1 MFNRAIW
8 QWQSATLQT
17 QNININVQNTF
28 LRCKLTSHYLSF
40 VLKHQIAFLWWA
52 DFSSTVAM
60 QKCFI
65 HSAVSKMTCIHRRA
79 DWNWKR
85 AHNGLKAKGQ
95 LGWNRSF
102 VTAGTARTHMGTCW
116 HRHKDTDYTLCV
128 CVCVYMWGKDKVN
141 FPANSL
147 HETPFSRGIWEHFF
161 HSPVIKIFPHD
172 GLLQLYWLFSLNVRW
187 YTLFYSDGNS
197 TKI

>member
-1 MFNRAIW
+1 
-8 QWQSATLQT
+8 
-17 QNININVQNTF
+17 
-28 LRCKLTSHYLSF
+28 
-40 VLKHQIAFLWWA
+40 
-52 DFSSTVAM
+52 M

-65 HSAVSKMTCIHRRA
+65 HSAVSKMACIHRGA

-102 VTAGTARTHMGTCW
+102 VTAGTARTHMGSCW
-116 HRHKDTDYTLCV
+116 HRHKDTNDTLCV
-128 CVCVYMWGKDKVN
+128 CVCVRACVHACVRACVYVHVRERQSESPS

-172 GLLQLYWLFSLNVRW
+172 GLLQLYWLFSLNVQW

-197 TKI
+197 TKM